1 MPHQHGPHRIKE
13 REPQSNAELRGDGQT
28 TQELSLK
35 ESGFQ
40 QSTKGGIKL
49 KKMSPIDRIRGAM
62 VSGQNS
68 SQVQS

>member
-1 MPHQHGPHRIKE
+1 M
-13 REPQSNAELRGDGQT
+13 ELHGDGQT

-49 KKMSPIDRIRGAM
+49 KKMSPIDTIRGAM
-62 VSGQNS
+62 VSGQKS